1 MKTLAELFA
10 QFGRVPTRSE
20 YTHILR
26 YIHYHVRTPDRLR
39 HGIYGW
45 TEGVEHWL
53 LYAPE
58 LDGTL
63 NRIMAAGPTGLAA
76 RPSRASILCSAQR

>member
-10 QFGRVPTRSE
+10 QLGTVPTRSE
-20 YTHILR
+20 YTHNLCD
-26 YIHYHVRTPDRLR
+26 IHYHMRTPGGLR
-39 HGIYGW
+39 HCIYGW
-45 TEGVEHWL
+45 TAGVEHGL

-63 NRIMAAGPTGLAA
+63 NRIMAAGPTSLAA
-76 RPSRASILCSAQR
+76 RPSRASIL